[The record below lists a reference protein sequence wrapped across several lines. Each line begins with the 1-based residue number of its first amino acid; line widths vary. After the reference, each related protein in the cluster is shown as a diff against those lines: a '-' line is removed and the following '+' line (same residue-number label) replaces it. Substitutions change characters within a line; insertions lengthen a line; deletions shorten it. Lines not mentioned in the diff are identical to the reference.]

1 MALLFQAT
9 ILEHTSTGS
18 SEMTKDTSEMPQRGV
33 VMSTDARL
41 PTSCRKKR
49 SLRQMLA
56 ECDLESPLELD
67 EEDRQFL
74 ESPPIGRELI

>member
-1 MALLFQAT
+1 
-9 ILEHTSTGS
+9 
-18 SEMTKDTSEMPQRGV
+18 MTKDTSEMPQRGTT
-33 VMSTDARL
+33 MSSDARL
-41 PTSCRKKR
+41 PTSRRNKR

-56 ECDLESPLELD
+56 ECDLESPLEFD